1 MATGREPNLK
11 LNVTTDTRDVN
22 KGLKEVKQGLKD
34 LDKTGNQALESLGN
48 AFGVDTG
55 KIGQMM
61 SAITGLGEKM
71 SQCGNEGVK
80 AFGNILK
87 AIGPIGGALASI
99 GITAAIAGF
108 RELQKEAEAF
118 KGTVEG
124 ANMEMATAAYVS
136 TYRQTL
142 RDMGGDVGKSMAQAQ
157 SSWKKFWGEFRGV
170 VSDYFTGGGFFNPL
184 GAAQNAGETQR
195 YKFAAENAEKAERL
209 TNQIY
214 ELERRRKE
222 QAIELARLNDDIAAK
237 MNTARDASASLEE
250 RQDAIYKIELMLS
263 QKKTM
268 SVSLEEELA
277 KLYRQRSDLATD
289 SVAAAD
295 ATLAQE
301 TRAYDVSRAI
311 TQEQNAL
318 LRIKNSIGK
327 ASEAELAAAQKQTEE
342 LAKQKRL
349 LDEHIKAARA
359 RGAELA
365 SLFNGAPTLTGQA
378 TGPQMTLR
386 TEAVDEFKSRLV
398 ADMGEVTLYVGLK
411 TDTQKVQDISNE
423 ITSLLQSG
431 VSRTAEILGDLFGTL
446 AGGGDAWGDFKNAAL
461 SAFGDLAIAVGKIAI
476 STGLASEGIQAA
488 LKMDNP
494 YIAIAAGAALVAL
507 GSAVK
512 ASLSAVANGDYS
524 AAGGAYSSTASSAGS
539 GDYDT
544 REVNVNVNGTLQAD
558 GDQLLAVINATN
570 NRNYYTR

>member
-61 SAITGLGEKM
+61 SAVTGLGEKM

-124 ANMEMATAAYVS
+124 ANMEMATAAYVD

-170 VSDYFTGGGFFNPL
+170 VSDYFTGGGFINPL
-184 GAAQNAGETQR
+184 GAAQNAAETQR
-195 YKFAAENAEKAERL
+195 FKVAAENAEKAERL

-263 QKKTM
+263 QKKAM

-289 SVAAAD
+289 GVAAAD

-365 SLFNGAPTLTGQA
+365 SIFNGAPTLTGQA

>member
-61 SAITGLGEKM
+61 SAVTGLGEKM

-124 ANMEMATAAYVS
+124 ANMEMATAAYVD

-170 VSDYFTGGGFFNPL
+170 VSDYFTGGGFINPL
-184 GAAQNAGETQR
+184 GAAQNAAETQR
-195 YKFAAENAEKAERL
+195 FKVAAENAEKAERL

-263 QKKTM
+263 QKKAM

-289 SVAAAD
+289 GVAAAD

-365 SLFNGAPTLTGQA
+365 SIFNGAPTLTGQA

-570 NRNYYTR
+570 NRNYYTL